1 MKRTSLS
8 PSPSANFV
16 GIGGRLK
23 GNRIGDIPAN
33 ILTLSGFLV
42 GTAHY
47 LYLDPHIRVNKMN
60 IAAILVAGRATGRQ
74 AKAWLFKDV
83 VLYPA
88 MGFIGLITL
97 WWIIATF
104 RSELMPNPWQALT
117 SNLDYILHPFYR
129 RGPGNLGIG
138 WLLLASLRR
147 VLIGFLLGALVA
159 IPVGFLIGLSRPAML
174 ILNPIIQILRP
185 VSPLAWLPISLAMFG
200 VAEPSAIF
208 VIFITSL
215 WSTMINTALGVG
227 SVPKDYIDVARVLEM
242 PKYRQILKIILPA
255 SLPYIFTGLR
265 LSLGIAW
272 LVIVAVEMLTGGVG
286 IGFFL
291 WDEWNRLNLSSVFLA
306 VIVIGVTGLIL
317 DYLISRLQVLVT
329 HRPAKPGS

>member
-1 MKRTSLS
+1 MLCLHQFNNPPTVKFISISVILSLFVIQSETLGRGYRKAPWNQVTSQVISRRKRRGSTCGVCLGYLLLS
-8 PSPSANFV
+8 
-16 GIGGRLK
+16 
-23 GNRIGDIPAN
+23 
-33 ILTLSGFLV
+33 
-42 GTAHY
+42 
-47 LYLDPHIRVNKMN
+47 
-60 IAAILVAGRATGRQ
+60 
-74 AKAWLFKDV
+74 
-83 VLYPA
+83 
-88 MGFIGLITL
+88 
-97 WWIIATF
+97 
-104 RSELMPNPWQALT
+104 
-117 SNLDYILHPFYR
+117 YR

-242 PKYRQILKIILPA
+242 PKYRQIFKIILPA